1 MLSLET
7 PRTGLIDGEAK
18 IAWGLAR
25 VLLECLEEPQQ
36 MTMIPQPDHYRLEV
50 EGTVS
55 PQDFRHAFLTWCI
68 RVLSSEPKMRDTP
81 GAPLKYFEDYCQRL
95 RDFPQYFSELD
106 IMGFYLPPRPLPI
119 EKKSFHKVNRCHH
132 NNESFDQMKGCKLKR
147 VILFSSAHIGKPYK
161 RNRAGAASNIR
172 LCPLCNALS
181 LIGARTA
188 QKSIRLGNRGIVA
201 ITPLIIS
208 SITGDDYIKLISAI
222 NYLEEWINEI
232 PINSV
237 MLVLLARAPHLAE
250 VSSGINL
257 TLHLALIEAQK
268 RVSSTSLIPL
278 KPLAD
283 YISHKSFNTYIASRA
298 YSRHARTDL
307 RTLLYLSDLLLS
319 RDYARQRWLAY
330 AFARQYIVNENSQ
343 KGEVCN
349 YIYPQ
354 TTNYILK
361 EVLKMPPELITDQHL
376 RSATNMLR
384 YFVRERKFGYV
395 DNIRNARTPQE
406 FKKEFLLAL
415 REARSIFEGSKPGE
429 ARPHIPSER
438 DIEHI
443 LKLIE
448 EHLEEVK
455 TVMALFALS
464 FPARKEA

>member
-1 MLSLET
+1 M
-7 PRTGLIDGEAK
+7 
-18 IAWGLAR
+18 
-25 VLLECLEEPQQ
+25 
-36 MTMIPQPDHYRLEV
+36 
-50 EGTVS
+50 
-55 PQDFRHAFLTWCI
+55 
-68 RVLSSEPKMRDTP
+68 
-81 GAPLKYFEDYCQRL
+81 
-95 RDFPQYFSELD
+95 
-106 IMGFYLPPRPLPI
+106 
-119 EKKSFHKVNRCHH
+119 
-132 NNESFDQMKGCKLKR
+132 
-147 VILFSSAHIGKPYK
+147 
-161 RNRAGAASNIR
+161 
-172 LCPLCNALS
+172 
-181 LIGARTA
+181 
-188 QKSIRLGNRGIVA
+188 
-201 ITPLIIS
+201 
-208 SITGDDYIKLISAI
+208 
-222 NYLEEWINEI
+222 
-232 PINSV
+232 
-237 MLVLLARAPHLAE
+237 
-250 VSSGINL
+250 
-257 TLHLALIEAQK
+257 LHLALIEAQK
-268 RVSSTSLIPL
+268 RVSSTSLIHL

-283 YISHKSFNTYIASRA
+283 YISHNSFNTYIASRA

-319 RDYARQRWLAY
+319 RDHARQRWLAY

-443 LKLIE
+443 LELIE